1 VNTPRASTAERT
13 RPGTLLRLVIDGL
26 AGSGLAII
34 PPEHDDSHDVAIACQ
49 GAECELSVD
58 DWGRVTWEHCPRPA
72 GSADPGLTA
81 DLATALL
88 TGQPAPH
95 PRLARECGQQGTT
108 FKAIV
113 GLELRARGLD
123 VALEAYL
130 DEDHLDA
137 HLEISVTAPGT
148 GDTAKVCVTDDGCL
162 TWTRDYWAEVAI
174 ASGPGDLDGWI
185 ADPGA
190 VARSV
195 VAAVTRAMSRVRPG
209 GQGW

>member
-26 AGSGLAII
+26 AGSGLAVTA
-34 PPEHDDSHDVAIACQ
+34 PEHDDSSEVAIACA

-58 DWGRVTWEHCPRPA
+58 DWGRVAWEYCPRPA
-72 GSADPGLTA
+72 GSADPQLIA

-88 TGQPAPH
+88 AGQPGPF
-95 PRLARECGQQGTT
+95 PRLAPACGQQGIS

-113 GLELRARGLD
+113 GLELRARGLE
-123 VALEAYL
+123 VALEVYE
-130 DEDHLDA
+130 DEDYLDA
-137 HLEISVTAPGT
+137 HVEISVTAPGAA
-148 GDTAKVCVTDDGCL
+148 DTAKVCVTDDGGL

-174 ASGPGDLDGWI
+174 TWGPGDLDGWI

-195 VAAVTRAMSRVRPG
+195 VMAVTRAMSRLRPG
-209 GQGW
+209 GQGQ